1 MKPDSEIA
9 RHVEAELRSDPE
21 VDATDI
27 VVAVKGAVVALTGFV
42 HSYNEKV
49 EAERAAKRI
58 AGVVAVAN
66 DIEVHLRDIDARPDP
81 EIARDVVA
89 ELKRELPTAW
99 QQIKVTVAHGR
110 VILEGDLGWRHQ
122 RENAERAVRRIHG
135 VIGVS
140 NLIQLKPIEPATEVQ
155 HRIEKALVRSAE
167 VDASHIKVEAKGSR
181 VVLKGSVRSW
191 AEREEAERAAW
202 LAPGVT
208 AVDNRIAVRL

>member
-21 VDATDI
+21 VDTTDI
-27 VVAVKGAVVALTGFV
+27 AVAVKDSVVTLTGFV

-49 EAERAAKRI
+49 EAERAAKRV
-58 AGVVAVAN
+58 AGVAAVAN
-66 DIEVHLRDIDARPDP
+66 DIEVRLRDIDERPDP

-99 QQIKVTVAHGR
+99 EPIKVTVAHGR
-110 VILEGDLGWRHQ
+110 VILEGDLAWRHQ

-135 VIGVS
+135 VTGVS
-140 NLIQLKPIEPATEVQ
+140 NLIRLKPIAPAIKVQ
-155 HRIEKALVRSAE
+155 NRIEKALVRSAE

-181 VVLKGSVRSW
+181 VLLKGNVRSW

-202 LAPGVT
+202 LAPGVA
-208 AVDNRIAVRL
+208 AVDNRIVVRL